1 MINGQFDLRDLLGL
15 LRRRF
20 RMVALTVVLVLAGT
34 SAVILALKPIYTASA
49 LVMVDPTRKDLL
61 DPESQFTG
69 TSSDSARVDS
79 EVELV
84 KSPTTLMSVVK
95 DMDLIKDSEFGVKLG
110 LNDMV
115 LAFLRITQPS
125 PPSGDDALQRVMER
139 LRQAISVQ
147 RRGLTYLIAIDVES
161 RDPQRAADIANSV
174 AETYIHAQ
182 LDSKVTSTLA
192 SRNIIQGRIAEAST
206 AVADSERSFD
216 TFIENNID
224 RISAETGRTDLAALR
239 QRLDNANTTRSN
251 AAALAEMVDS
261 SLKQRDW
268 QSIANELKNEAV
280 NKLVTDRSN
289 LQQSLAGLAEGSQGA
304 INLKAELTK
313 LDAQLAD
320 AAQTQLTTLRQRAAT
335 AQSQASDVRGQL
347 RSTIL
352 DSDLPAEVLTSIYEL
367 QQNAEIAR
375 SQYQTLL
382 QRLKDL
388 EAQAYL
394 QVADSRIVSQA
405 LPPSRPSFPN
415 PPLILSLAG
424 ISALGLGIGLAF
436 LVENFVGGFT
446 SEEQLLSIV
455 RTSATAA
462 VPRQRDGKPGA
473 AENVGIADHIITSP
487 LSVFAEAVR
496 RVRLTLDQALL
507 RNRTA
512 DGGGGSCAVI
522 MVSSATSGEGKTTL
536 ALSMARAYAL
546 SGRSTLLIDCDL
558 RKPGIHWQLGLEPSS
573 GLLEYLVNADDAPP
587 LASIMAVDEG
597 SGAQIVV
604 GSRRSDIA
612 TDQLLSGSTFARL
625 IRAARESFDV
635 VILDTPPIGPVV
647 DGLYLVQHADVVAFV
662 VRWASTSQQD
672 VRSAIASLNQAKRP
686 QTEIVAVL
694 NRQDMSRSSYYSK
707 YAGYYSEA

>member
-1 MINGQFDLRDLLGL
+1 MISDQLDLRGFLGL

-20 RMVALTVVLVLAGT
+20 RLIAVTVIVAVAAT

-61 DPESQFTG
+61 DPDSQLSG
-69 TSSDSARVDS
+69 SASDSARVDS

-84 KSPTTLMSVVK
+84 KSPTTLMGVVK
-95 DMDLIKDSEFGVKLG
+95 DLGLVKDPEFGVRLD

-115 LAFLRITQPS
+115 LAFLRIAQPAL
-125 PPSGDDALQRVMER
+125 PSGEDALQSVMER
-139 LRQAISVQ
+139 LRKAVSVQ
-147 RRGLTYLIAIDVES
+147 RRGLTYLISIDVQS
-161 RDPQRAADIANSV
+161 KDPERAAVVANAL
-174 AETYIHAQ
+174 AESYIHQQ

-192 SRNIIQGRIAEAST
+192 SRDIIQGRITEASN
-206 AVADSERSFD
+206 AVSDSERAFD
-216 TFIENNID
+216 GFIENNID
-224 RISAETGRTDLAALR
+224 NISAETGRTDLADLR
-239 QRLDNANTTRSN
+239 RRLDSANTARSD
-251 AAALAEMVDS
+251 ASALADLVGG
-261 SLKQRDW
+261 SLQRQDW
-268 QSIANELKNEAV
+268 QAVANELKSEAV
-280 NKLVTDRSN
+280 NKLAADRA
-289 LQQSLAGLAEGSQGA
+289 SLEKGLIGVAEGSQRA
-304 INLKAELTK
+304 IDLKAELTK
-313 LDAQLAD
+313 LDSQLAD
-320 AAQTQLTTLRQRAAT
+320 AAQTELTTLKQRAAA
-335 AQSQASDVRGQL
+335 AQTQASDVRTQL

-352 DSDLPAEVLTSIYEL
+352 DSNLPPEVLTSIYEL

-375 SQYQTLL
+375 TQYQTLL
-382 QRLKDL
+382 QRMKDL

-394 QVADSRIVSQA
+394 QVADSRVVSEA

-446 SEEQLLSIV
+446 SEDQLQSV
-455 RTSATAA
+455 ARTSATTS
-462 VPRQRDGKPGA
+462 VPRQRDKNGGA
-473 AENVGIADHIITSP
+473 ADGTGVADHIITSP
-487 LSVFAEAVR
+487 LSIFAEAVR
-496 RVRLTLDQALL
+496 RVRLALDQGLL
-507 RNRTA
+507 RRRA
-512 DGGGGSCAVI
+512 DAASPPPCSVV
-522 MVSSATSGEGKTTL
+522 MVTSATSGEGKTTL
-536 ALSMARAYAL
+536 ALSLARAYAL

-558 RKPGIHWQLGLEPSS
+558 RKPGVHWQLGLEPSS

-597 SGAQIVV
+597 SGAQIIV

-625 IRAARESFDV
+625 VRAARESFDV

-647 DGLYLVQHADVVAFV
+647 DGLYLAQHADIIAFI

-672 VRSAIASLNQAKRP
+672 VRAAVSALNQARPP
-686 QTEIVAVL
+686 QTEIVTVL